1 MKRYLLT
8 AASALVITAAASAQ
22 TFKISGEVATYVTY
36 DGSSNEFSGPLFDTY
51 DMLLTFSGTGGGWDY
66 QVDTGL
72 DGSIQQVKL
81 DNANLG
87 TFELY
92 YGEIYWSK
100 NLLGDALKLS
110 TQFETQDIVETLII
124 GLEGTA
130 AGVSYETQIA
140 NDAPRTFYLELGVPF
155 MGVEFGADV
164 SGNLADTSM
173 LDYAMEVG
181 FDAFEIDTT
190 VMWTSMGD
198 IAVEAEAGPF
208 YAETWL
214 TDGDFFDEV
223 TLGYYQEVTEQ
234 MAVHAQVL
242 LGGGSTSG
250 MAELTLRF

>member
-1 MKRYLLT
+1 MPRHLLT
-8 AASALVITAAASAQ
+8 TTAAFVLAAASSAQ
-22 TFKISGEVATYVTY
+22 TFQISGEVVVDITY
-36 DGSSNEFSGPLFDTY
+36 DGFSGVFHGPQFNTNDMIMTY
-51 DMLLTFSGTGGGWDY
+51 SGTGGGWDY
-66 QVDTGL
+66 EIESDLTGTV
-72 DGSIQQVKL
+72 GHVKL
-81 DNANLG
+81 DNATLG
-87 TFELY
+87 TVELRN
-92 YGEIYWSK
+92 GEIEWRK
-100 NLLGDALKLS
+100 TLLGDSLVLS
-110 TQFETQDIVETLII
+110 TQFEPQDIVGTLLI
-124 GLEGTA
+124 GLEGSA

-140 NDAPRTFYLELGVPF
+140 NDGPRTFYLELGVPF

-181 FDAFEIDTT
+181 FDAFEIETT
-190 VMWTSMGD
+190 VMWSSMGD

-208 YAETWL
+208 YTATWL

-234 MAVHAQVL
+234 MAVNAQVL